1 MTSVEQPTPKPT
13 TRVVLI
19 AALLAIA
26 VAGTG
31 GSLTILDDWYFSL
44 NQPWF
49 KPPDWAFGPAWTI
62 LFGLMAW
69 SGSLGWAASA
79 GQATRRKQLILLW
92 TANAVF
98 NIGWSLLFFFLQRP
112 ELALME
118 VPLLWASVF
127 MLIRH
132 KRAYAP
138 KAAMLLWPYLAWVTL
153 ASAINLG
160 VVVLN

>member
-1 MTSVEQPTPKPT
+1 MTSVEQPTPKPS
-13 TRVVLI
+13 TRVVLV

-69 SGSLGWAASA
+69 SGALGWAASA
-79 GQATRRKQLILLW
+79 GQAARRRQLILLW

-118 VPLLWASVF
+118 VPLLWASVL

>member
-1 MTSVEQPTPKPT
+1 MTPVEQPTPKPT
-13 TRVVLI
+13 TRVILV

-69 SGSLGWAASA
+69 SGALGWAAST
-79 GQATRRKQLILLW
+79 GQAVRRKQLILLW